1 MAGGGSDITR
11 RGALAA
17 GVAASGA
24 LLAPAALAAPAG
36 AAAGACAVLSPR
48 RRIRLDK
55 GWLFHLGHA
64 SDEERD
70 FGFGRFQRTFAKQ
83 GTFAATAAGADLDTS
98 DWQGV
103 RVPHD
108 WAVDLPFAE
117 PPETLPEV
125 LNDAAAAH
133 GFKAI
138 GRNFPQS
145 SVGWYRRVLPADGTL
160 PGKRV
165 WLEFDGVFRDSIV
178 FVNGYIVAHEE
189 SGYAPFVVDITDF
202 LNDDA
207 RPNLLAL
214 RVDASL
220 GEGWFYEGAGIYRDV
235 HLVMAD
241 AVHVPAWGTQIIAV
255 PKDAGA
261 EVTARC
267 EVVNTAL
274 APRAPMLRQWL
285 VGPAGDV
292 VAQANEQ
299 RLRLAADEGATVDVS
314 FALASAA
321 LWSVETPVLYTHVAE
336 LLVDGAVVDHYE
348 TVFGIRTVAFDAG
361 RGFLLNG
368 RPLKLKG
375 VCNHQDH
382 AGVGTAIPPAL
393 DAWRVARMQAM
404 GANAWRSAHNP
415 PSAALL
421 DVCDTRGM
429 LMVNEL
435 RLNTTSAEA
444 IDQLR
449 RIVRRDRNHPSII
462 AWSVGNEEPHQGTAR
477 GARISAGMIRELK
490 RLDATRPTTQAFD
503 NGFGLGASRVVDVVG
518 FNYRTDKMAA
528 FHEKFPDQ
536 PIMGT
541 ETASTVSTRGAYA
554 NDAARHI
561 VRAYDTEHPWW
572 ATTSEQWWTIVAE
585 APYIAGGFI
594 WTGFDYRGEP
604 TPYGKWPS
612 VSSYFGVADL
622 CGFPKDNFYYYQAWW
637 RRDVPLVHLFPHW
650 NWPGREGQPI
660 EIWAHS
666 NADAVELIVNGRS
679 AGRKTVAPNRHVAWM
694 VPYAPGRIE
703 ARGYRGG
710 RVIARDVR
718 ETTGAPVALAL
729 AVDRPRVAGDGRDVA
744 VVTIS
749 ALDAAARAVPEAD
762 TAFDVVLS
770 GPGRV
775 IGIGNGDP
783 LGRNLARDRGQL
795 FNGLAQLLVQPSGP
809 GAIGV
814 SVRGAA
820 VRPARLLLTAS

>member
-1 MAGGGSDITR
+1 MGSNRAHITR

-24 LLAPAALAAPAG
+24 LLAPAG
-36 AAAGACAVLSPR
+36 MAAAAAAASPPMER
-48 RRIRLDK
+48 SARLRLRLDE

-64 SDEERD
+64 SDEARD

-83 GTFAATAAGADLDTS
+83 GAFTATAAGADLDTG
-98 DWQGV
+98 DWQAV

-108 WAVDLPFAE
+108 WAVDLPFVE
-117 PPETLPEV
+117 PSKTLPEG

-138 GRNFPQS
+138 GRNFPHN
-145 SVGWYRRVLPADGTL
+145 SVGWYRRVLPAEVAL
-160 PGKRV
+160 PGKRA
-165 WLEFDGVFRDSIV
+165 WLEFDGVFRDSLV

-207 RPNLLAL
+207 KPNLLAL

-235 HLVMAD
+235 HLIVAD
-241 AVHVPAWGTQIIAV
+241 AVHVPAWGIQIIAA
-255 PKDAGA
+255 PKAAGA
-261 EVTARC
+261 TVTARC
-267 EVVNTAL
+267 EVANTAL
-274 APRAPMLRQWL
+274 APRAPVLRQWL
-285 VGPAGDV
+285 VGPSGDV
-292 VAQANEQ
+292 VARADEHP
-299 RLRLAADEGATVDVS
+299 LRLAAEEGASIDVS

-321 LWSVETPVLYTHVAE
+321 LWSVEAPALYTHVAE
-336 LLVDGAVVDHYE
+336 LVVDGAVVDHHE
-348 TVFGIRTVAFDAG
+348 TPFGIRTVMFDAE

-368 RPLKLKG
+368 KPVKLKG

-382 AGVGTAIPPAL
+382 AGVGAAIPPAL

-421 DVCDTRGM
+421 DVCDARGM
-429 LMVNEL
+429 LMVNEM
-435 RLNTTSAEA
+435 RLNTTSAQA

-477 GARISAGMIRELK
+477 GARISAEMIRELK

-503 NGFGLGASRVVDVVG
+503 NGFGLGASLVVDVVG

-528 FHEKFPDQ
+528 FHERFPDR

-541 ETASTVSTRGAYA
+541 ETGSTVSTRGEYA
-554 NDAARHI
+554 NDAGRHI

-572 ATTSEQWWTIVAE
+572 ATTAEAWWSIVAD
-585 APYIAGGFI
+585 APYVAGGFI

-637 RRDVPLVHLFPHW
+637 RRDKPLVHLFPHW
-650 NWPGREGQPI
+650 NWAGREGQPI

-679 AGRKTVAPNRHVAWM
+679 AGRKAVAPNRHVAWM

-703 ARGYRGG
+703 VRGYRGG

-729 AVDRPRVAGDGRDVA
+729 AADRPRFAGDGRDVA
-744 VVTIS
+744 VVTVS
-749 ALDAAARAVPEAD
+749 ALDAGARAVPVAD
-762 TAFDVVLS
+762 TAFEVVLT

-783 LGRNLARDRGQL
+783 LSRNLARDHGQL
-795 FNGLAQLLVQPSGP
+795 FNGLAQLLVQASGP

-814 SVRGAA
+814 AVRGAA
-820 VRPARLLLTAS
+820 ARPARLLLTAT